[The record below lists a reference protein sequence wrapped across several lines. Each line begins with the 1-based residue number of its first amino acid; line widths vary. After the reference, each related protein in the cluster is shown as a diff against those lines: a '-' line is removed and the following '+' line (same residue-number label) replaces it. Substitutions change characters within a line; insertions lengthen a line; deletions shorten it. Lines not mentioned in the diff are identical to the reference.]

1 MNFADR
7 LQTRIDELGNPSC
20 LGLDPV
26 LSYIP
31 ESLAA
36 KIKKERGEGAGLV
49 RELLAAYCCA
59 LIDAVDGIIP
69 AVKPQ
74 IAYFE
79 QYGPEGILAFHDV
92 VNYARDK
99 KMIVI
104 VDAKRNDIGSTADAY
119 ARAFLAGEMKAD
131 ENGGFHADQKL
142 QALSVSRKSLR
153 EARGFNADALTVNGY
168 LGIDGI
174 QPFIDACDVG
184 GRGIFVLCR
193 TSNPS
198 AGDLQDLKLADGRL
212 VYEAMADLIKAWGE
226 PLIGASGFSSIGAV
240 VGATWPEE
248 ARAIRKRL
256 PQTFFLVPGYGA
268 QGGKA
273 DGAVAGF
280 SESGKGAIVNAARSL
295 MLAWK
300 KHNMPEDQFAEAC
313 KKEALEMREALRV
326 ALANR

>member
-31 ESLAA
+31 ESLAV
-36 KIKKERGEGAGLV
+36 KIKKELGEGAGLV
-49 RELLAAYCCA
+49 RELLTTYCCS

-79 QYGPEGILAFHDV
+79 QYGPEGILAFHDI

-99 KMIVI
+99 EMIVI

-119 ARAFLAGEMKAD
+119 ARAFLKD
-131 ENGGFHADQKL
+131 ESGAT
-142 QALSVSRKSLR
+142 
-153 EARGFNADALTVNGY
+153 EASGFNADALTVNGY

-256 PQTFFLVPGYGA
+256 PETFFLVPGYGA

-300 KHNMPEDQFAEAC
+300 KYNMPEDQFAEAC
-313 KKEALEMREALRV
+313 EKEALEMREALRV
-326 ALANR
+326 ALANRSFRNG

>member
-7 LQTRIDELGNPSC
+7 LQERIDALGNPSC
-20 LGLDPV
+20 LGLDPM

-31 ESLAA
+31 EAFA
-36 KIKKERGEGAGLV
+36 ERIRMECGGGAGIV
-49 RELLAAYCCA
+49 RELLARYCSA
-59 LIDAVDGIIP
+59 LIDAVTDIIP

-92 VNYARDK
+92 VRYARRRE
-99 KMIVI
+99 MIVI
-104 VDAKRNDIGSTADAY
+104 VDAKRNDIGSTAEAY
-119 ARAFLAGEMKAD
+119 ARAFLRESGAE
-131 ENGGFHADQKL
+131 
-142 QALSVSRKSLR
+142 LSP
-153 EARGFNADALTVNGY
+153 AFNADALTVNGY

-174 QPFIDACDVG
+174 RPFVDACG
-184 GRGIFVLCR
+184 AEGRGIFVLCR

-198 AGDLQDLKLADGRL
+198 AGDLQDLKLADGRF
-212 VYEAMADLIKAWGE
+212 VYEAMADLIHSWGE
-226 PLIGASGFSSIGAV
+226 PLIGTSGFSSVGAV

-256 PQTFFLVPGYGA
+256 PHTFFLIPGYGA

-280 SESGKGAIVNAARSL
+280 SESGRGAVVNAARSL

-300 KHNMPEDQFAEAC
+300 KHNLPEAQFAEAC
-313 KKEALEMREALRV
+313 RREALEMRDALRL
-326 ALANR
+326 ALAARPKRPE